1 MVGVCHEQYGFG
13 LVSDICLQGI
23 LYCVA
28 KYDTL
33 PATKIWKKFVLKL
46 LWAYDI
52 LLFAVAAAARDSV
65 KMVML

>member
-33 PATKIWKKFVLKL
+33 PATNYLEKIHIEIV
-46 LWAYDI
+46 
-52 LLFAVAAAARDSV
+52 VGV
-65 KMVML
+65 